1 MILQT
6 YCFHKNGMIN
16 LLSQRPVFLN
26 GTDHGTILD
35 DMSHR
40 DRLEHERDVNF
51 GIDNDSNEEEE

>member
-1 MILQT
+1 
-6 YCFHKNGMIN
+6 MIN

-35 DMSHR
+35 EMSHR

>member
-1 MILQT
+1 
-6 YCFHKNGMIN
+6 MIN

-35 DMSHR
+35 EMSHC

-51 GIDNDSNEEEE
+51 GINNDLDEEEE